1 MGQFRSHG
9 GYFEVQIIQLEAQI
23 GQLEAQAGQFIAQM
37 GHFKELIY
45 PHEAQMG

>member
-1 MGQFRSHG
+1 MGQFGSHR

-23 GQLEAQAGQFIAQM
+23 GQLEAQAGQM

>member
-1 MGQFRSHG
+1 MGQFGSHR

-23 GQLEAQAGQFIAQM
+23 GQLEAQASQFIAQM

>member
-1 MGQFRSHG
+1 MGQFGSHR

-23 GQLEAQAGQFIAQM
+23 GQLEAQAGQM

-45 PHEAQMG
+45 SHEAQMG